1 MPGKTLCFLFRA
13 QEDTKDTQL
22 SFLMGM
28 GISTEEKE
36 DQFTVQEVTLAY
48 NESNSPVCANRCS
61 T

>member
-1 MPGKTLCFLFRA
+1 MPGKTLGFLFRA
-13 QEDTKDTQL
+13 QENTKDTQL
-22 SFLMGM
+22 SCLMGM

-48 NESNSPVCANRCS
+48 NESNSPVWANRCS